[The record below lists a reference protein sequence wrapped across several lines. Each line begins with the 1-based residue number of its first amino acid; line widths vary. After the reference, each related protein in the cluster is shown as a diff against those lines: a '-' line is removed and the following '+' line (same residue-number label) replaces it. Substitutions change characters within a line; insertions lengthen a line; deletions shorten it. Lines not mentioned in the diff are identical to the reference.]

1 LDRRRVDVEE
11 DDGLD
16 GLDDDEE
23 EEVYSNH

>member
-1 LDRRRVDVEE
+1 VDVEE